1 MFECN
6 LIIWQT
12 LTISA
17 THVAIFKL
25 VRTRTQLQL

>member
-6 LIIWQT
+6 LIIWQQQT
-12 LTISA
+12 LSA

-25 VRTRTQLQL
+25 VRTRTQLQF